1 MFNSLK
7 KKNIF
12 PLMSLYKTKS
22 NHSSSTTNLCSTLEK
37 NKDKTTINLKKKVP
51 QNLLIS
57 SFENSQFIKFKSY
70 LNCKK
75 KFKNQNERNSSGKNN
90 KLRINKNLYLTEL
103 YKNSFIGKNTNS
115 QKNISSNYLTK
126 NKNSTISYDSFE
138 KNNSIV
144 FSDENNKNLKEDEI
158 FTKIKR
164 YKLDFKLGSLI
175 GKDKQLNYFKNNSK
189 EIYRIKYFIKAK
201 KKRLKYLK
209 QIKKEEKEKL
219 KNNYLTIVTSKKKIF
234 TIKQKEISYLKYLS
248 KYYEEQYKI
257 NQNLFEE
264 RQKDFIEVKNLMT
277 KIEKL
282 NKVFFQLKDIRNF
295 LIKVKEKKNKLPYFF
310 SDLELGKKN
319 IENIDKSEIEKYKNY
334 LNVNFPIF
342 KNKEEFETIFQEL
355 SNNYLNSLCKID
367 IIQYEIKQLKIELMK
382 YKKKENNSNN
392 EFIDILQEKIKEYSQ
407 KNFDLLRKLKEL
419 KNIKKENSIQL
430 TENENNKI
438 VNEKG
443 FEKNKLIIMNY
454 HSILKNYNFTYSLLL
469 EKLIEKIKYFL
480 EIKIITK
487 DIIYDLK
494 ISDVQINYIININI
508 SKMTQEKIYNSVLFC
523 LKIYEKIIIETFNK
537 HNKYLN
543 SSLTKNEIN
552 QLIKKRKYENNI
564 QNLKEKKEFIERRN
578 EFKIRQL
585 IEKSNKI
592 YLKQY
597 SKAKNYHY
605 IPKKIKKQKST
616 NDIINKEEYFIEI
629 MKK

>member
-70 LNCKK
+70 LNYKK

-158 FTKIKR
+158 FNKIKR

-175 GKDKQLNYFKNNSK
+175 GKDKKLNYFKNNSK

-219 KNNYLTIVTSKKKIF
+219 ENNYLTIETSKKKIF

-264 RQKDFIEVKNLMT
+264 RQTDFIEVKNLMT

-282 NKVFFQLKDIRNF
+282 NKIFFQLKDIRNF
-295 LIKVKEKKNKLPYFF
+295 LIKVKEKKKKLPSFF

-367 IIQYEIKQLKIELMK
+367 IIQYEIKQLKIELKK

-392 EFIDILQEKIKEYSQ
+392 ELIDILQEKIKEYSQ

-419 KNIKKENSIQL
+419 KNNKKENSIQL

-438 VNEKG
+438 ANEKG

-480 EIKIITK
+480 EIKILTK

-494 ISDVQINYIININI
+494 ISDVQINYIINTNI
-508 SKMTQEKIYNSVLFC
+508 SKMTQEKIYTTVLFC

-564 QNLKEKKEFIERRN
+564 QNLKEKKEFIEKRN

-605 IPKKIKKQKST
+605 NPKKIKKQKST
-616 NDIINKEEYFIEI
+616 NDIINNEEYFIEI